1 MSSPPLMGV
10 LGGSSSSD
18 FTSTSTSTS
27 SPTTHHSSSYSNL
40 SPSILI
46 IIPILSITIIA
57 SVFLCYLLRH
67 LNRRCLRHLSPSST
81 AISANESNHFS
92 SRRISPETPN
102 PAFTIVDS
110 LPLFAFS
117 AITRRSTSAASVV
130 AGDCAVCLSK
140 FEPDD
145 QLRLLPLCCH
155 AFHSLCVDTWLRSNQ
170 TCPLCRSPLIA
181 SDAELLKASGGD
193 QIGNSLRLEIGTIS
207 QRQTT
212 SDYSRETRRS
222 YSIGSFDYIVGGV
235 GGGRRRVGGGEEERG
250 WTRMSEEER
259 KEREKKKR
267 KKGKRKKEKEK
278 EKK

>member
-1 MSSPPLMGV
+1 MSSPPLMSV

-46 IIPILSITIIA
+46 IIPILSITIIT
-57 SVFLCYLLRH
+57 SIFLCYLLCH
-67 LNRRCLRHLSPSST
+67 LNRRYLRHLFPSST
-81 AISANESNHFS
+81 AISANKSNHFS
-92 SRRISPETPN
+92 SRRISPTPN

-130 AGDCAVCLSK
+130 VGDCAVCLSK

-155 AFHSLCVDTWLRSNQ
+155 AFHSLCVDTWLCSNQ
-170 TCPLCRSPLIA
+170 TCPLCHSPLIA
-181 SDAELLKASGGD
+181 SDAELLKASGGN
-193 QIGNSLRLEIGTIS
+193 QIGNSFWLEIGNIS

-212 SDYSRETRRS
+212 SDYSGETRRS
-222 YSIGSFDYIVGGV
+222 YSIGSFDYLVGGVRGEEEEGRKRGGGGGV
-235 GGGRRRVGGGEEERG
+235 GGGWGGGRGGEE
-250 WTRMSEEER
+250 RMDENE
-259 KEREKKKR
+259 
-267 KKGKRKKEKEK
+267 
-278 EKK
+278 

>member
-1 MSSPPLMGV
+1 MSSPPLMSV

-92 SRRISPETPN
+92 SRRISSETPN

-117 AITRRSTSAASVV
+117 AITHRSTSASSVV

-155 AFHSLCVDTWLRSNQ
+155 AFHSLCVDTWL
-170 TCPLCRSPLIA
+170 P

-193 QIGNSLRLEIGTIS
+193 QIGNSFRLEISNIS

-212 SDYSRETRRS
+212 SDYSGETRHS
-222 YSIGSFDYIVGGV
+222 YSIGSFDYLVGGV
-235 GGGRRRVGGGEEERG
+235 RGEEEEEGRKRGGGRRRVGWGEGR
-250 WTRMSEEER
+250 R
-259 KEREKKKR
+259 RED
-267 KKGKRKKEKEK
+267 G
-278 EKK
+278 